1 MPYQKAK
8 VYNDGSH
15 FIAMPPENFPRPKR
29 RYKPKSKREES
40 PDSPKAKFET
50 AYSESQSLPKR
61 ERKKY
66 IKEKLQDAFPNEE
79 REKEF
84 IESNIE
90 RKKINAA
97 KRRVRLMRKVYL
109 QEWNYFVTFTFSG
122 ELHTEET
129 FKEKLRNTLK
139 HMVSRKGWKYIG
151 VWERSPEKQRLHFHG
166 IFYIPP
172 NAMIGE
178 LVEAIEREKL
188 DKSLDEHENTFLIV
202 RSTELIAELKKKY
215 EVRGYKVIPVYIYS
229 DKKTIAE
236 AYATKYQDVDSA
248 MSDASV
254 SLPDRTERLQK
265 ADSDYENAM
274 AEASNIYDEVLIY
287 SEKDA
292 VGSASMRTK
301 LYGLIKKYNDVLET
315 NSIFVIHSY
324 RNINDAN
331 SLFET
336 IKSSAEEY
344 LGQPKPMVDSLL
356 YGTGSYLI
364 SETVYEAIEKSDFI
378 ICDISSDRCNDCKKP
393 EALTQGVRSG
403 RAHV

>member
-29 RYKPKSKREES
+29 RYKPKPKREES

-178 LVEAIEREKL
+178 LVEVKDYSTKSHRMQTTFQNTHFQKYFGRNDFKELCRRE
-188 DKSLDEHENTFLIV
+188 DIMQSV
-202 RSTELIAELKKKY
+202 RYLLKY
-215 EVRGYKVIPVYIYS
+215 
-229 DKKTIAE
+229 
-236 AYATKYQDVDSA
+236 
-248 MSDASV
+248 
-254 SLPDRTERLQK
+254 
-265 ADSDYENAM
+265 
-274 AEASNIYDEVLIY
+274 
-287 SEKDA
+287 
-292 VGSASMRTK
+292 
-301 LYGLIKKYNDVLET
+301 
-315 NSIFVIHSY
+315 
-324 RNINDAN
+324 
-331 SLFET
+331 
-336 IKSSAEEY
+336 
-344 LGQPKPMVDSLL
+344 
-356 YGTGSYLI
+356 
-364 SETVYEAIEKSDFI
+364 IEKSNERLVYGGKLPTYFVSDILDDDI
-378 ICDISSDRCNDCKKP
+378 ICPYGVDDRKAILFDNFTCIDEGCIVGQASEEVIKQMPKCN
-393 EALTQGVRSG
+393 
-403 RAHV
+403 

>member
-66 IKEKLQDAFPNEE
+66 IKEKLQGTFPNEE
-79 REKEF
+79 HEKEF

-178 LVEAIEREKL
+178 LVEVKDYSTKSHRMQTTFQNTHFQKYFGRNDFKELCRRE
-188 DKSLDEHENTFLIV
+188 DIMQSV
-202 RSTELIAELKKKY
+202 RYLLKY
-215 EVRGYKVIPVYIYS
+215 
-229 DKKTIAE
+229 
-236 AYATKYQDVDSA
+236 
-248 MSDASV
+248 
-254 SLPDRTERLQK
+254 
-265 ADSDYENAM
+265 
-274 AEASNIYDEVLIY
+274 
-287 SEKDA
+287 
-292 VGSASMRTK
+292 
-301 LYGLIKKYNDVLET
+301 
-315 NSIFVIHSY
+315 
-324 RNINDAN
+324 
-331 SLFET
+331 
-336 IKSSAEEY
+336 
-344 LGQPKPMVDSLL
+344 
-356 YGTGSYLI
+356 
-364 SETVYEAIEKSDFI
+364 IEKSNERLVYGGKLPTYFVSDILDDDI
-378 ICDISSDRCNDCKKP
+378 ICPYGVDDRKAILFDNFTCIDEGCIVGQASEEVIKQMPKCN
-393 EALTQGVRSG
+393 
-403 RAHV
+403 

>member
-1 MPYQKAK
+1 MSYQKAK

-66 IKEKLQDAFPNEE
+66 IKEKLQGTFPNEKH
-79 REKEF
+79 EKEF

-172 NAMIGE
+172 NAMIDE
-178 LVEAIEREKL
+178 LVEVKDYSTKSHRMQTTFQNTHFQKYFGRNDFKELCRRE
-188 DKSLDEHENTFLIV
+188 DIMQSV
-202 RSTELIAELKKKY
+202 RYLLKY
-215 EVRGYKVIPVYIYS
+215 
-229 DKKTIAE
+229 
-236 AYATKYQDVDSA
+236 
-248 MSDASV
+248 
-254 SLPDRTERLQK
+254 
-265 ADSDYENAM
+265 
-274 AEASNIYDEVLIY
+274 
-287 SEKDA
+287 
-292 VGSASMRTK
+292 
-301 LYGLIKKYNDVLET
+301 
-315 NSIFVIHSY
+315 
-324 RNINDAN
+324 
-331 SLFET
+331 
-336 IKSSAEEY
+336 
-344 LGQPKPMVDSLL
+344 
-356 YGTGSYLI
+356 
-364 SETVYEAIEKSDFI
+364 IEKSNERLVYGGKLPTYFVSDILDDDI
-378 ICDISSDRCNDCKKP
+378 ICPYGVDDRKAILFDNFTCIDEGCIVGQASEEVIKQMPKCN
-393 EALTQGVRSG
+393 
-403 RAHV
+403 